1 MKFEPIAIVGQGCVL
16 PGGLSP
22 EALWKTVHEGR
33 DVLGSPQPDYWGVSA
48 AHVLRDQTDAPY
60 FDHTWSDRGGYVRG
74 FDGVFDPGGFLLD
87 ADQLHG
93 LDPLYLWAIEAARQA
108 LESAGW
114 RAGEVPGS
122 AGIVLGNLSYP
133 TKTMIDL
140 AEKVWRGSEHGIDW
154 RNRFMS
160 GLPAHLISNA
170 LGLTGG
176 AAALDAACASSLYA
190 MKLACDRLHDRTAD
204 VMLAGG
210 VNGASDLLL
219 HVGFSALQA
228 LSRSGRSRPFHRDAD
243 GLVPAEGAAILVLR
257 RLEDAI
263 ADANN
268 ILGVIRGVGLSN
280 DGRGRGLLVPSQEGQ
295 ERAMRRAYEMAELE
309 PRDISLVECHATG
322 TSRGDLTELM
332 SMARIFDGMTDIPI
346 GSLKSNLGHSI
357 TASGA
362 AAAIKVLAAMRAG
375 VRPPTLHADDPLPF
389 MAGSPF
395 RLLSE
400 AEPWACSGPRRA
412 AINNFGFGGNNAH
425 LLLEEWLPPGEQQ
438 KAQPRWPVIW
448 PHADDDIAI
457 VGLSLLVGD
466 GHETASVA
474 DHLMICQPIPSCDD
488 GGVLEARMAEVFLD
502 LTQTRFPPNDL
513 KQTQPQQLAL
523 LGAALNIDEL
533 IKGLPSDTTSVIVGM
548 GCDAEVTRFGVR
560 WRLADEIDDPE
571 QLEIARDGVV
581 RGWTAAGVVGAM
593 PNIVANRLNSQFDL
607 RGPSYTVSRE
617 QLSGTTALEMA
628 ARALRRG
635 EIDAAVVA
643 AVDLSCEP
651 VHEAAA
657 RALLGP
663 GEQIAGDAAVVLV
676 LKRADDARRD
686 GDTVFATL
694 PADQKPQG
702 ECLHLGTAPG
712 ALNLSPLLGHPHAA
726 SGLLYVA
733 AGALYGFL
741 GVWPDGAPWT
751 SDKRAVVVE
760 LTALANQEQQI
771 VLLPPTADH
780 RDANELS
787 ALFSSDAASQTGK
800 PARLSFPVHLP
811 DVRLPNH
818 VLAPHTSASNL
829 TDQPAYAAQPVS
841 VSAGATNRDDPPS
854 APIRTAAARPQTD
867 TSQLEQLMTTHLPVP
882 PALPKA
888 ADALARVPLG
898 ADLVGQTPPAPLSI
912 SNDLA
917 SRTTGDTNAPTAGR
931 NGVGGP
937 GGVSSQTH
945 APSTN
950 SPKVPAHNGIG
961 GVASGAY
968 RAIQPSRP
976 VDKVVPPPTV
986 KRTPVGLTLD
996 KDGLAVH
1003 ASGKIS
1009 EIYGPAFAVQDNYL
1023 RQVRMPEPPLLLAD
1037 RLLGIDAEPGVS
1049 GTGTLWTETDVTA
1062 DSWYLHRG
1070 RMPAGIMIESGQAD
1084 LMLISWMGADFAN
1097 KSDRVYRLL
1106 GCEVTY
1112 LGGLPEIGD
1121 TLRYDIHVDG
1131 HARQGDV
1138 RLFFFHYDCTI
1149 DGIERMSMRNGQA
1162 GFFSDEELA
1171 ASGGILWRPEDETVD
1186 GPMEPTPAQTSRTSL
1201 QRADLEA
1208 IAAGEVFQTFGS
1220 GFERAASHT
1229 RPPVISGGD
1238 MLFIDEVTQLDF
1250 TGGPWGRGYLR
1261 AVSHVTPETW
1271 YFDGHFKN
1279 DPCMPGTLMFEGTMQ
1294 TMAIYMTALGM
1305 TMGYD
1310 GWRFEPVPFETYKLV
1325 CRGQVTPQS
1334 REVSYE
1340 VFVREI
1346 IAGPE
1351 PTLFADLLVTVDGL
1365 PAFHCGRM
1373 GLRLS
1378 PGCPMDM
1385 GLKELEGYV
1394 EPKPVAEGHGVKFD
1408 LKAMLA
1414 CAVAKPS
1421 LAVGPLYEKFDTHR
1435 RVARLPGPPYHFM
1448 SRVTEVVGELG
1459 VAKAGTSVVAE
1470 YDIPSDAWYF
1480 AENKGA
1486 NGKLTMPN
1494 AVLMEIALQPC
1505 GWVGAY
1511 AGCPLDF
1518 DVDLFFRNLDG
1529 TGTQH
1534 REITPSTGTLRIRS
1548 TLKSIAQAG
1557 GTIIAAFD
1565 GEISDDDGPVYT
1577 FDTVFGYFR
1586 LEALQQQVGLPVSE
1600 EQRSLLELP
1609 CVSPVVDLRTRPEEF
1624 FGPGA
1629 RLADPML
1636 LMMDRVTGRWRTD
1649 GSFGLGRWRAVK
1661 DINPDEWYFKAHFYR
1676 DPVQPGSLGIEMM
1689 LQLIQFAM
1697 LDRGLG
1703 IEMGPSARFEPVAL
1717 HEAISWRYRGQIVPT
1732 NKQITAE
1739 VEITRLERDDD
1750 GGVTAVAEANL
1761 WCDGIRI
1768 YSASNLAMRMTP
1780 GAPDGQHEPEI
1791 DSAAV
1796 PSTPPVPVPAP
1807 VPPTAL
1813 APETTPATTMETTL
1827 DPARD
1832 TWVTDHCPSYLIP
1845 SLPMMSV
1852 LDLFVQAAS
1861 RAVGVGKVVEVA
1873 DLRLDR
1879 WVVVDSP
1886 KRLRVV
1892 VEPIEPGRF
1901 AGRLEVWRDAPR
1913 PELSRWETHAQA
1925 VITAANNYAGE
1936 PTTPAPLNDVV
1947 PFANPYD
1954 GTVFH
1959 GPAFATLMD
1968 GAQIG
1973 RNGSSGTLA
1982 VGRCG
1987 VPAGAQQPGLL
1998 DGALHI
2004 VPHTAMSVWT
2014 TDSPDVASYTEAT
2027 DLTVGFPSRVVWA
2040 RFYADAPLE
2049 GTVDA
2054 EARFVGFD
2062 DGDDRL
2068 PIVDLWL
2075 SVAGKPWAQ
2084 FRLAEILLDKG
2095 PLAEASGPQR
2105 RAFVAERK
2113 GVPGLSLSDRLSHG
2127 VVTLDSARAATQ
2139 EWFKGTLAVLYDTA
2153 SQGESQIVDIAI
2165 KEAVADAANN
2175 AIHPSQVQIVDGQ
2188 VSCPALPLE
2197 RISVEVEQPTQGACR
2212 ASALL
2217 QTDWQPVRSWSD
2229 DRLGL
2234 QPGGFGNL
2242 LHWALLSR
2250 YVRHVIVTDPAAMAA
2265 IRGRP
2270 VLLLGNHQVQIES
2283 VLGTSI
2289 ASWLTGTQV
2298 VTIAHAKH
2306 ETRWI
2311 GHLLQLL
2318 DVAAGCKLDNIRY
2331 FDQQNPQQFLSL
2343 IEEIKG
2349 DAAARGV
2356 STMVHADG
2364 TRYVRSGQRV
2374 ERLTSTLL
2382 DMAIEMS
2389 MPIVPMYF
2397 AGGLPEKA
2405 LDQKLEVPYRHGA
2418 QDYIF
2423 GPPIMP
2429 DELIAW
2435 PYVDRRRRVMDAI
2448 NALAP
2453 YSDAPHE
2460 PNYEVESRIAAA
2472 APGASPLESIWVCLE
2487 DALNALPVD
2496 WRSTINSDD
2505 WLAARTIQSPTAT
2518 GRL

>member
-33 DVLGSPQPDYWGVSA
+33 DVLGSPEPDYWGVSP
-48 AHVLRDQTDAPY
+48 AHVLRDQKDATY
-60 FDHTWSDRGGYVRG
+60 FDHACSDRGGYVRG
-74 FDGVFDPGGFLLD
+74 FDEAFDPRGFLLD
-87 ADQLHG
+87 ADELRG
-93 LDPLYLWAIEAARQA
+93 LDPLYLWAVEAARQA

-114 RAGEVPGS
+114 RPGEVPGS
-122 AGIVLGNLSYP
+122 AGVVLGNLSYP
-133 TKTMIDL
+133 TKAMTDL
-140 AEKVWRGSEHGIDW
+140 AEKVWRGAEHGVDW

-160 GLPAHLISNA
+160 GLPAHLMSNA

-263 ADANN
+263 DDADT
-268 ILGVIRGVGLSN
+268 ILGVIRGIGLSN

-295 ERAMRRAYEMAELE
+295 ERAMRLAYEMAELE
-309 PRDISLVECHATG
+309 PQDISLVECHATG

-332 SMARIFDGMTDIPI
+332 SMASIFAGMADVPI

-375 VRPPTLHADDPLPF
+375 VRPPTLHVDDPLPF
-389 MAGSPF
+389 MADSPF
-395 RLLSE
+395 RLLAE
-400 AEPWACSGPRRA
+400 AEPWACIGPRRA

-425 LLLEEWLPPGEQQ
+425 LLLEEWIPPAGQHET
-438 KAQPRWPVIW
+438 QPKWPAIS
-448 PHADDDIAI
+448 PHVDDDIAI

-474 DHLMICQPIPSCDD
+474 DHLMVCQPIPSCAE
-488 GGVLEARMAEVFLD
+488 GGVLGARMAEVCLD

-533 IKGLPSDTTSVIVGM
+533 IKGLPPDTTSVIVGM
-548 GCDAEVTRFGVR
+548 GCDVEVTRFGVR
-560 WRLADEIDDPE
+560 WRLANEIDDPE
-571 QLEIARDGVV
+571 QLELARDGVV
-581 RGWTAAGVVGAM
+581 QGWTAAGVVGAM

-617 QLSGTTALEMA
+617 QLSGTTAMEMA

-635 EIDAAVVA
+635 EIDAAVVG

-657 RALLGP
+657 RVLLGP

-686 GDTVFATL
+686 GNTVFATL
-694 PADQKPQG
+694 PADQQPHG
-702 ECLHLGTAPG
+702 ECLHLGNAPG
-712 ALNLSPLLGHPHAA
+712 ALNLSPLLGHAHAA
-726 SGLLYVA
+726 SGLLSVA

-751 SDKRAVVVE
+751 SEERAVVVE
-760 LTALANQEQQI
+760 MTALADQEQRI
-771 VLLPPTADH
+771 LLVPTIAGN
-780 RDANELS
+780 RDADELS
-787 ALFSSDAASQTGK
+787 AVLSPGARSHTGK
-800 PARLSFPVHLP
+800 RAPLFFPVHLP

-818 VLAPHTSASNL
+818 ELNPHISASGPE
-829 TDQPAYAAQPVS
+829 DQPAYAAQPVPA
-841 VSAGATNRDDPPS
+841 SAGATNSDDLPPT
-854 APIRTAAARPQTD
+854 PIRTATAGRRTD
-867 TSQLEQLMTTHLPVP
+867 TSQLEHPMTTHLPVP
-882 PALPKA
+882 PALPHA
-888 ADALARVPLG
+888 ADAFARVPLG
-898 ADLVGQTPPAPLSI
+898 AALVEQTPAGPLSI
-912 SNDLA
+912 SNDLGPG
-917 SRTTGDTNAPTAGR
+917 TTGGTTGQLPDR
-931 NGVGGP
+931 NGVAAAGEGP
-937 GGVSSQTH
+937 RHSHT
-945 APSTN
+945 
-950 SPKVPAHNGIG
+950 SPTEGLKALAHNGFSAVDSG
-961 GVASGAY
+961 GY
-968 RAIQPSRP
+968 RAIQPARP
-976 VDKVVPPPTV
+976 ADKDLPKPTV
-986 KRTPVGLTLD
+986 KRAPVGLALD
-996 KDGLAVH
+996 KDGLRVH

-1009 EIYGPAFAVQDNYL
+1009 DIYGPAFSVQDNYL
-1023 RQVRMPEPPLLLAD
+1023 RQVRMPQPPLLLAD

-1149 DGIERMSMRNGQA
+1149 DGVERMSMRNGQA

-1171 ASGGILWRPEDETVD
+1171 ASGGILWHPEDETVD

-1201 QRADLEA
+1201 ERADLEA
-1208 IAAGEVFQTFGS
+1208 IAAGEVFRTFGS

-1238 MLFIDEVTQLDF
+1238 MLFVDEVTQLDF

-1294 TMAIYMTALGM
+1294 TMAIYMTALGL
-1305 TMGYD
+1305 TMACD

-1334 REVSYE
+1334 REVVYE
-1340 VFVREI
+1340 VFVREV

-1529 TGTQH
+1529 TGVQQ
-1534 REITPSTGTLRIRS
+1534 REITPSTGTLRTRA

-1609 CVSPVVDLRTRPEEF
+1609 CASPVVDLRTRPEEF

-1636 LMMDRVTGRWRTD
+1636 LMIDRVTGRWRTD
-1649 GSFGLGRWRAVK
+1649 GSSGLGRWRAVK

-1676 DPVQPGSLGIEMM
+1676 DPVQPGSLGVEMM

-1697 LDRGLG
+1697 LDRGIG

-1780 GAPDGQHEPEI
+1780 GAPEGQRQAEI

-1796 PSTPPVPVPAP
+1796 PSTPPAP
-1807 VPPTAL
+1807 VPPTAP
-1813 APETTPATTMETTL
+1813 APETAAATTMETTL

-1832 TWVTDHCPSYLIP
+1832 TWVADHCPSYLIP

-1861 RAVGVGKVVEVA
+1861 RAVGTGKVVEVA

-1913 PELSRWETHAQA
+1913 AELSRWETHAQA
-1925 VITAANNYAGE
+1925 VITTANNYAGE

-2004 VPHTAMSVWT
+2004 VPHTALSVWT
-2014 TDSPDVASYTEAT
+2014 TDSPDVASYTEAK

-2062 DGDDRL
+2062 DDGDDRL
-2068 PIVDLWL
+2068 PIVDLWV

-2084 FRLAEILLDKG
+2084 FRLAEILLEKG
-2095 PLAEASGPQR
+2095 PLAEASGPKR
-2105 RAFVAERK
+2105 RAFVAERR

-2139 EWFKGTLAVLYDTA
+2139 EWFKGTLAALYDTA
-2153 SQGESQIVDIAI
+2153 SQRESQIVDIAT
-2165 KEAVADAANN
+2165 KEAVADAAHS
-2175 AIHPSQVQIVDGQ
+2175 AIHPSQVHIVDDQ

-2197 RISVEVEQPTQGACR
+2197 RITVEVEQTTQGAYR
-2212 ASALL
+2212 ASASL
-2217 QTDWQPVRSWSD
+2217 QTDWQPVRKWSN
-2229 DRLGL
+2229 DRLGIL
-2234 QPGGFGNL
+2234 QGGFGDL

-2250 YVRHVIVTDPAAMAA
+2250 YVRHIIVTDPAAMAA

-2283 VLGTSI
+2283 LLGTTI
-2289 ASWLTGTQV
+2289 ASWLSGTQV

-2311 GHLLQLL
+2311 GALLRL
-2318 DVAAGCKLDNIRY
+2318 DAAAGLELDSIRY
-2331 FDQQNPQQFLSL
+2331 FDQKNPKQFLRL
-2343 IEEIKG
+2343 VEEIKG
-2349 DAAARGV
+2349 DVAAHGV

-2364 TRYVRSGQRV
+2364 TRHVRSGQRV
-2374 ERLTSTLL
+2374 QRLTSTLL
-2382 DMAIEMS
+2382 DMAIDMS
-2389 MPIVPMYF
+2389 LPIVPLYF
-2397 AGGLPEKA
+2397 AGGLPEEPV
-2405 LDQKLEVPYRHGA
+2405 DEKLEVPYRHAA

-2423 GPPIMP
+2423 GPPIIP
-2429 DELIAW
+2429 EELAAW
-2435 PYVDRRRRVMDAI
+2435 PYADRRRRVIDAI
-2448 NALAP
+2448 NDLAP
-2453 YSDAPHE
+2453 FGDAPHE
-2460 PNYEVESRIAAA
+2460 PNYAVEDRIVAA
-2472 APGASPLESIWVCLE
+2472 APGASHLESIWESIE
-2487 DALNALPVD
+2487 DALDGLPVN
-2496 WRSTINSDD
+2496 WRETINGDA
-2505 WLAARTIQSPTAT
+2505 WTATRSPRRHTAT
-2518 GRL
+2518 G

>member
-16 PGGLSP
+16 PGGLNP
-22 EALWKTVHEGR
+22 DALWKTVHEGR
-33 DVLGSPQPDYWGVSA
+33 DVLGSAEPGYWGVSA
-48 AHVLRDQTDAPY
+48 AHVLRDEKDAPY
-60 FDHTWSDRGGYVRG
+60 FDHTWSDRGGHVRG
-74 FDGVFDPGGFLLD
+74 FDQVFDPRGFLLD
-87 ADQLHG
+87 AEEFDD
-93 LDPLYLWAIEAARQA
+93 LDPLYLWAVEAARQG

-114 RAGEVPGS
+114 RPGEVPGS
-122 AGIVLGNLSYP
+122 AGLVLGNLSYP
-133 TKTMIDL
+133 TKTMTDL
-140 AEKVWRGSEHGIDW
+140 AEKVWRGAEHGIDW

-257 RLEDAI
+257 RLDDAI
-263 ADANN
+263 ADADT
-268 ILGVIRGVGLSN
+268 ILGVIRGIGLSN

-295 ERAMRRAYEMAELE
+295 ERAMRLAYEMAELE
-309 PRDISLVECHATG
+309 PQDISLVECHATG
-322 TSRGDLTELM
+322 TTRGDLTELM
-332 SMARIFDGMTDIPI
+332 SMTRIFDGMADVPI

-375 VRPPTLHADDPLPF
+375 VRPPTLHVDDPLPF
-389 MAGSPF
+389 MADSPF

-400 AEPWACSGPRRA
+400 AEPWSCSGPRRA

-425 LLLEEWLPPGEQQ
+425 LLLEEWIPPADRH
-438 KAQPRWPVIW
+438 KTQPRWPVTA
-448 PHADDDIAI
+448 PRADDDIAI

-474 DHLMICQPIPSCDD
+474 DHLMICQPIPSSDD
-488 GGVLEARMAEVFLD
+488 SGVLEARMAEVCLD

-560 WRLADEIDDPE
+560 WRLADEIDDPG
-571 QLEIARDGVV
+571 QLATARDGVV

-617 QLSGTTALEMA
+617 ELSGTTALEMA

-651 VHEAAA
+651 VHQAAA
-657 RALLGP
+657 RVLLGP
-663 GEQIAGDAAVVLV
+663 GEQIAGDAAVVFV

-733 AGALYGFL
+733 AGVLYGFL

-771 VLLPPTADH
+771 VLVPPTAN
-780 RDANELS
+780 RLDANEIS
-787 ALFSSDAASQTGK
+787 ALFSPDAPPKAGK
-800 PARLSFPVHLP
+800 PARLYFPVHLP
-811 DVRLPNH
+811 DVRLPDR
-818 VLAPHTSASNL
+818 VLAPHTSASDL
-829 TDQPAYAAQPVS
+829 ADQPAYAAQPVP
-841 VSAGATNRDDPPS
+841 VSAGASNRDDPPPT
-854 APIRTAAARPQTD
+854 PIRTAAARHQTD
-867 TSQLEQLMTTHLPVP
+867 TSQLEQLMTAHLPVP

-898 ADLVGQTPPAPLSI
+898 ADLVAQTPPAPLSI
-912 SNDLA
+912 STDLR
-917 SRTTGDTNAPTAGR
+917 SRTTGDTLAPIAGG
-931 NGVGGP
+931 NGVGALEALP
-937 GGVSSQTH
+937 LQPH
-945 APSTN
+945 MPSTN
-950 SPKVPAHNGIG
+950 GPKALIRSGFNAVS
-961 GVASGAY
+961 SGAY

-976 VDKVVPPPTV
+976 VDKAVPTPTV
-986 KRTPVGLTLD
+986 KRAPVGLTLD
-996 KDGLAVH
+996 KDGLRVH

-1009 EIYGPAFAVQDNYL
+1009 DIYGPAFRVQDDYL

-1037 RLLGIDAEPGVS
+1037 RLLGIDAEPATS

-1062 DSWYLHRG
+1062 DAWWLHQG
-1070 RMPAGIMIESGQAD
+1070 RMPAGIMIETGQAD

-1097 KSDRVYRLL
+1097 KGDRVYRLL

-1121 TLRYDIHVDG
+1121 TLRFDIHVDG
-1131 HARQGDV
+1131 HARQGDI
-1138 RLFFFHYDCTI
+1138 RMFFFHYDCTI
-1149 DGIERMSMRNGQA
+1149 DGVERMSMRNGQA

-1171 ASGGILWRPEDETVD
+1171 ASGGVLWRPEDETVS
-1186 GPMEPTPAQTSRTSL
+1186 GPMESTPSQTSRTSL
-1201 QRADLEA
+1201 DRADLEA
-1208 IAAGEVFQTFGS
+1208 MAAGEIWHTFGH
-1220 GFERAASHT
+1220 GFEIAASHT
-1229 RPPVISGGD
+1229 RTPSISAGD
-1238 MLFIDEVTQLDF
+1238 MLFVDEVTQLDF

-1261 AVSHVTPETW
+1261 AVAHVNPETW
-1271 YFDGHFKN
+1271 YFGGHFKN
-1279 DPCMPGTLMFEGTMQ
+1279 DPCMPGTLMYEATMQ

-1305 TMGYD
+1305 TLECD
-1310 GWRFEPVPFETYKLV
+1310 GWRFEPVPFETYKLR

-1334 REVSYE
+1334 RELVYE
-1340 VFVREI
+1340 VFVREVV
-1346 IAGPE
+1346 AGPE
-1351 PTLFADLLVTVDGL
+1351 PTLFADLLCTVDGL
-1365 PAFHCGRM
+1365 PAFHCRRM

-1378 PGCPMDM
+1378 PGSPMDL
-1385 GLKELEGYV
+1385 GVEELAGYV
-1394 EPKPVAEGHGVKFD
+1394 EPKAVAKAEGITFD
-1408 LKAMLA
+1408 YKAMLA
-1414 CAVAKPS
+1414 CAIAKPS
-1421 LAVGPLYEKFDTHR
+1421 LAVGPLYEKFDSYR
-1435 RVARLPGPPYHFM
+1435 RVPRLPGPPYHFM
-1448 SRVTEVVGELG
+1448 SRVTELVGELG
-1459 VAKAGTSVVAE
+1459 VVKSGAEVVAE
-1470 YDIPSDAWYF
+1470 YDVPSDAWYF
-1480 AENKGA
+1480 AENKAA
-1486 NGKLTMPN
+1486 NGKQTMPN

-1505 GWVGAY
+1505 GWLGAY
-1511 AGCPLDF
+1511 VGCPLDY

-1534 REITPSTGTLRIRS
+1534 REITPSTGTLQIKA
-1548 TLKSIAQAG
+1548 TLKSYAQAG
-1557 GTIIAAFD
+1557 GTIIVSFD
-1565 GEISDDDGPVYT
+1565 GEIHADAGLIYT

-1586 LEALQQQVGLPVSE
+1586 REALQQQVGLPVSD
-1600 EQRSLLELP
+1600 EQRALLELP
-1609 CVSPVVDLRTRPEEF
+1609 CEAPVVDLRSRPEEF
-1624 FGPGA
+1624 FGSGA

-1636 LMMDRVTGRWRTD
+1636 LMIDRVTGRWPAD
-1649 GSFGLGRWRAVK
+1649 GSAGLGRWRAVK
-1661 DINPDEWYFKAHFYR
+1661 DVNPAEWYFKAHFYR

-1697 LDRGLG
+1697 LDLG
-1703 IEMGPSARFEPVAL
+1703 FGKEAGPSARFEPVAL
-1717 HEAISWRYRGQIVPT
+1717 HDPITWRYRGQIVPT
-1732 NKQITAE
+1732 NKQITAQ
-1739 VEITRLERDDD
+1739 VEITRIERNDD
-1750 GGVTAVAEANL
+1750 GILAVAEASL
-1761 WCDGIRI
+1761 WLDGKRI
-1768 YSASNLAMRMTP
+1768 YSASNLGMRITP
-1780 GAPDGQHEPEI
+1780 DAPDSQSPLRT
-1791 DSAAV
+1791 DLSATS
-1796 PSTPPVPVPAP
+1796 STSLSSFSSS
-1807 VPPTAL
+1807 TSEAL
-1813 APETTPATTMETTL
+1813 AATVVETTI
-1827 DPARD
+1827 DPTRD

-1852 LDLFVQAAS
+1852 LDLFAQAAS
-1861 RAVGVGKVVEVA
+1861 RAVGPAKVVEVA
-1873 DLRLDR
+1873 DLELLR
-1879 WVVVDSP
+1879 WIVVDGP
-1886 KRLRVV
+1886 RRLRVV
-1892 VEPIEPGRF
+1892 VEPVEPGRF
-1901 AGRLEVWRDAPR
+1901 EGRVELWRDAPN
-1913 PELSRWETHAQA
+1913 PALSRWETHARA
-1925 VITAANNYAGE
+1925 VIGTADSYPGE
-1936 PTTPAPLNDVV
+1936 PTTPAPLKDAI
-1947 PFANPYD
+1947 PFASPYD

-1959 GPAFATLMD
+1959 GPAFASLMD
-1968 GAQIG
+1968 GARIG
-1973 RNGSSGTLA
+1973 SNGSSGTLA
-1982 VGRCG
+1982 VERCK
-1987 VPAGAQQPGLL
+1987 VPAGQQQPGLL

-2004 VPHTAMSVWT
+2004 VPHTAMNVWI
-2014 TDSPDVASYTEAT
+2014 TDGSDVASYAEAA
-2027 DLTVGFPSRVVWA
+2027 DLTVGFPRRVIWA
-2040 RFYADAPLE
+2040 RFYSDAPAE
-2049 GTVDA
+2049 GTVDV
-2054 EARFVGFD
+2054 ETRFVGFD
-2062 DGDDRL
+2062 DADSRL
-2068 PIVDLWL
+2068 PIIDLWL
-2075 SVAGKPWAQ
+2075 SAAGRPWAQ
-2084 FRLAEILLDKG
+2084 IRLVEFLMDKG
-2095 PLAEASGPQR
+2095 PLARISGPKR
-2105 RAFVAERK
+2105 RAFVGERRA
-2113 GVPGLSLSDRLSHG
+2113 VPEVSLGDRLSHG
-2127 VVTLDSARAATQ
+2127 VVTLDSTRAATQ
-2139 EWFKGTLAVLYDTA
+2139 EWFKGTLQAVYGTD
-2153 SQGESQIVDIAI
+2153 SQGDSQIIDIAT
-2165 KEAVADAANN
+2165 KEAVADAAHS
-2175 AIHPSQVQIVDGQ
+2175 AIHPSQVHIVDGQ

-2197 RISVEVEQPTQGACR
+2197 RVSVEVEQTGQGACR
-2212 ASALL
+2212 ASASL
-2217 QTDWQPVRSWSD
+2217 QTDWLPVRRWSN
-2229 DRLGL
+2229 DRLGI
-2234 QPGGFGNL
+2234 QQGGFGDL

-2250 YVRHVIVTDPAAMAA
+2250 YVRYVIVTDPAAMTA

-2270 VLLLGNHQVQIES
+2270 VLLLGNHQVQVES
-2283 VLGTSI
+2283 LLGTTI

-2311 GHLLQLL
+2311 GDLLRL
-2318 DVAAGCKLDNIRY
+2318 DAAAGLELDSIRY
-2331 FDQQNPQQFLSL
+2331 FDQKNPKQFLSL
-2343 IEEIKG
+2343 IEEIKSDTVAHG
-2349 DAAARGV
+2349 M

-2382 DMAIEMS
+2382 DMAIELS
-2389 MPIVPMYF
+2389 IPIVPMYF
-2397 AGGLPEKA
+2397 AGGLPEEA
-2405 LDQKLEVPYRHGA
+2405 LDQKLEVPYRHAA

-2460 PNYEVESRIAAA
+2460 PNYAVENRIAAA

-2496 WRSTINSDD
+2496 WRDTINSDD
-2505 WLAARTIQSPTAT
+2505 WTGARSTQRDAAGT
-2518 GRL
+2518 GRP

>member
-22 EALWKTVHEGR
+22 EALWNTVHEGR
-33 DVLGSPQPDYWGVSA
+33 DVLGSPQPDYWGVSP
-48 AHVLRDQTDAPY
+48 AHVLRDQNDATY
-60 FDHTWSDRGGYVRG
+60 FDHACSDRGGYVRG
-74 FDGVFDPGGFLLD
+74 FDEAFDPRGFLVD
-87 ADQLHG
+87 AEELRG
-93 LDPLYLWAIEAARQA
+93 LDPLYLWAVEAARQA

-114 RAGEVPGS
+114 RPGEVPGS
-122 AGIVLGNLSYP
+122 AGVVLGNLSYP
-133 TKTMIDL
+133 TKTMTDL
-140 AEKVWRGSEHGIDW
+140 AEKVWRGAEHGVDW

-160 GLPAHLISNA
+160 GLPAHLMSNA
-170 LGLTGG
+170 LGLTAG

-268 ILGVIRGVGLSN
+268 ILGVIRGIGLSN

-295 ERAMRRAYEMAELE
+295 ERAMRLAYEMAELE
-309 PRDISLVECHATG
+309 PQDISLVECHATG

-332 SMARIFDGMTDIPI
+332 SMATIFAGMADVPI

-375 VRPPTLHADDPLPF
+375 VRPPTLHVDDPLPF
-389 MAGSPF
+389 MADSPF
-395 RLLSE
+395 RLLAE
-400 AEPWACSGPRRA
+400 AEPWACIGPRRA

-425 LLLEEWLPPGEQQ
+425 LLLEEWIPPAGQH
-438 KAQPRWPVIW
+438 KTRPRWPAIS
-448 PHADDDIAI
+448 PHVDDDIAI

-474 DHLMICQPIPSCDD
+474 DHLMVCQPIPSCDD
-488 GGVLEARMAEVFLD
+488 SGVLGARMAEVCLD

-513 KQTQPQQLAL
+513 KQAQPQQLAL

-533 IKGLPSDTTSVIVGM
+533 IKGLPPDTTSVIVGM
-548 GCDAEVTRFGVR
+548 GCDVEVTRFGVR

-571 QLEIARDGVV
+571 QLELARDGVV
-581 RGWTAAGVVGAM
+581 QGWTAAGVVGAM

-635 EIDAAVVA
+635 EIDAAVVG

-657 RALLGP
+657 RVLLGP
-663 GEQIAGDAAVVLV
+663 GEQIAGDSAVVLV

-694 PADQKPQG
+694 PADREPHG

-712 ALNLSPLLGHPHAA
+712 ALNLSPLLGHAHAA

-751 SDKRAVVVE
+751 SEERSVVVE
-760 LTALANQEQQI
+760 LTALAEQEQRI
-771 VLLPPTADH
+771 LLVPPTAGN
-780 RDANELS
+780 RDADELNAVLS
-787 ALFSSDAASQTGK
+787 PGARSQTEK
-800 PARLSFPVHLP
+800 RAPLFFPVHLP

-818 VLAPHTSASNL
+818 VLTPHTSASSL
-829 TDQPAYAAQPVS
+829 EDQAAYAGQPVP
-841 VSAGATNRDDPPS
+841 VSAGASKSDDLPPTV
-854 APIRTAAARPQTD
+854 IRTAAAGHRTD
-867 TSQLEQLMTTHLPVP
+867 TPQLEHPMTTHLPVP
-882 PALPKA
+882 PVLPNA
-888 ADALARVPLG
+888 ADAFARVPLG
-898 ADLVGQTPPAPLSI
+898 AELVEQTPAEPLSI
-912 SNDLA
+912 SNDLG
-917 SRTTGDTNAPTAGR
+917 SRMTAGTTGQMPDR
-931 NGVGGP
+931 N
-937 GGVSSQTH
+937 
-945 APSTN
+945 
-950 SPKVPAHNGIG
+950 G
-961 GVASGAY
+961 GVAAGGEPRQPRTSSSDDLKALVHNGFSAVDSGGY
-968 RAIQPSRP
+968 RAIQPARP
-976 VDKVVPPPTV
+976 VDKDLPKPTV
-986 KRTPVGLTLD
+986 KRAPVGLALD
-996 KDGLAVH
+996 KDGLRVH

-1009 EIYGPAFAVQDNYL
+1009 DIYGPAFSVQDNYL

-1062 DSWYLHRG
+1062 DSWYLHQG

-1106 GCEVTY
+1106 GCEVTF
-1112 LGGLPEIGD
+1112 LGGVPEIGD

-1149 DGIERMSMRNGQA
+1149 DGVERMSMRNGQA

-1171 ASGGILWRPEDETVD
+1171 ASGGILWHPEDETVE

-1238 MLFIDEVTQLDF
+1238 MLFVDEVTQLDF

-1294 TMAIYMTALGM
+1294 TMAIYMTALGL
-1305 TMGYD
+1305 TMACD

-1334 REVSYE
+1334 REVVYE

-1365 PAFHCGRM
+1365 PAFRCGRM

-1486 NGKLTMPN
+1486 NGKPTMPN

-1529 TGTQH
+1529 TGVQR

-1600 EQRSLLELP
+1600 EQRSLLQLP
-1609 CVSPVVDLRTRPEEF
+1609 CASPVVDLRTRPEEF

-1636 LMMDRVTGRWRTD
+1636 LMIDRVTGRWRTD
-1649 GSFGLGRWRAVK
+1649 GSVGLGRWRAVK

-1676 DPVQPGSLGIEMM
+1676 DPVQPGSLGVEMM

-1780 GAPDGQHEPEI
+1780 GAPEGQRQTEI

-1796 PSTPPVPVPAP
+1796 PSTPSAP
-1807 VPPTAL
+1807 VPPPLPT
-1813 APETTPATTMETTL
+1813 PEPAPATTMETTL

-1832 TWVTDHCPSYLIP
+1832 TWVADHCPSYLIP

-1861 RAVGVGKVVEVA
+1861 RVVGVGKVVEVA

-1879 WVVVDSP
+1879 WVVVDAP

-1892 VEPIEPGRF
+1892 VEPIELGRF

-1913 PELSRWETHAQA
+1913 AELSRWETHAQA
-1925 VITAANNYAGE
+1925 VITTANNYAGV

-2014 TDSPDVASYTEAT
+2014 TDRTDVASYTEAT

-2062 DGDDRL
+2062 DDGDDRL

-2084 FRLAEILLDKG
+2084 FRLAEILLEKG

-2153 SQGESQIVDIAI
+2153 SRGESQIVDIAT
-2165 KEAVADAANN
+2165 KEAVADAAHS
-2175 AIHPSQVQIVDGQ
+2175 AIHPSQVRIVNGQ

-2197 RISVEVEQPTQGACR
+2197 RISVEVEQTGQGAYR
-2212 ASALL
+2212 AGASL
-2217 QTDWQPVRSWSD
+2217 QTDWQPVRNWSN
-2229 DRLGL
+2229 DRLGI
-2234 QPGGFGNL
+2234 QQGGFGDL

-2250 YVRHVIVTDPAAMAA
+2250 YVRHVIVTDPTAMAA

-2283 VLGTSI
+2283 LLGTTI

-2311 GHLLQLL
+2311 GALLRL
-2318 DVAAGCKLDNIRY
+2318 DAAAGLELDSIRY
-2331 FDQQNPQQFLSL
+2331 FDQKNPKQFLRL
-2343 IEEIKG
+2343 VEEIKG
-2349 DAAARGV
+2349 DAAAHGV

-2364 TRYVRSGQRV
+2364 TRHVSSGQRV
-2374 ERLTSTLL
+2374 EKLTSTLL
-2382 DMAIEMS
+2382 DMAIAMS
-2389 MPIVPMYF
+2389 LPIVPLYF
-2397 AGGLPEKA
+2397 AGGLPEEPV
-2405 LDQKLEVPYRHGA
+2405 DQKLEVPYRHAA

-2429 DELIAW
+2429 EKLTAW
-2435 PYVDRRRRVMDAI
+2435 PYADRRRRVMDAI
-2448 NALAP
+2448 NELAP
-2453 YSDAPHE
+2453 FSDAPHE
-2460 PNYEVESRIAAA
+2460 PNYAVEDRVAAA
-2472 APGASPLESIWVCLE
+2472 APGASHLESIWESIE
-2487 DALNALPVD
+2487 DALDGLPVD
-2496 WRSTINSDD
+2496 WRDTIDSDA
-2505 WLAARTIQSPTAT
+2505 WTATRSPRRHTAT
-2518 GRL
+2518 G